1 MCAYSHKKRVILHIQ
16 RMHIML
22 IFACIQLEYM
32 ETSRTIY
39 S

>member
-22 IFACIQLEYM
+22 IFACIQLECI
-32 ETSRTIY
+32 ETSHTNY